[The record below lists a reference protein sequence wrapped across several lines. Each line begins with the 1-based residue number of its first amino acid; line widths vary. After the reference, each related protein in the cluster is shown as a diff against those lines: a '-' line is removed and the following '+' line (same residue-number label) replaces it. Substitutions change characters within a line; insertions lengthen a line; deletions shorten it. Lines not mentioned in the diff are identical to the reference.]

1 MKPPDTGTVA
11 VGGATVEVRTIAS
24 KTGKHLRLR
33 VGPRGV
39 ELVRPTGKTDGEV
52 AAFLDANSRWLADQI
67 ERVERMRGM
76 RRPER
81 HLQGALLFR
90 GEPVPVCV
98 ERVPGW
104 RAGNRVELREGQ
116 IVVRCG
122 ETSPTS
128 PARTLEKWLRERAR
142 EAFAQHLAKVL
153 PRLRRTPGKV
163 LVMGQRTKWG
173 NCSALGNLSYN
184 WRLVLAPPA
193 VVRYLVT
200 HEAVHLAVPDHSAKF
215 WLTVQS
221 LCPETE
227 RAKQWLAANG
237 QRLLVD
243 LADVLA

>member
-1 MKPPDTGTVA
+1 MKPPGTGTVA
-11 VGGATVEVRTIAS
+11 VGGAAVELRTIAS
-24 KTGKHLRLR
+24 KAGKHLRLR

-52 AAFLDANSRWLADQI
+52 AAFLDANSRWLAEQV
-67 ERVERMRGM
+67 ERVERMRGV
-76 RRPER
+76 RHPER
-81 HLQGALLFR
+81 HLQGTVLFR
-90 GEPVPVCV
+90 GEPTPVCL
-98 ERVPGW
+98 ERVPDW
-104 RAGNRVELREGQ
+104 RGGNRVELREGKL
-116 IVVRCG
+116 VVRCG
-122 ETSPTS
+122 ATSTTS
-128 PARTLEKWLRERAR
+128 PARSLENWLRERAR
-142 EAFAQHLAKVL
+142 EAFAEHLAKVL
-153 PRLRRTPGKV
+153 PRLRRTPGRI

-243 LADVLA
+243 LAEVLG